1 MKVLAEHGADP
12 NIPTMWPEPGMR
24 GSRQEDG
31 RNLED
36 SGLPVMPEGTPNMY
50 PIQAAAGGGYMGLG
64 VFQQN
69 NVPNNFLNAVK
80 YLVEERGADVDLPDS
95 WGYTPLHYAAVRGGD
110 DLVEYLVSMGA
121 DVKAMSRM
129 GQSAVDM
136 TRGGRNGFFS
146 RTPYPQTMEL
156 LLGLG
161 SEFKC
166 LNTHFRNNG
175 DYCPGSGVEPFETA
189 TVR

>member
-1 MKVLAEHGADP
+1 MKALAEHGADP

-64 VFQQN
+64 AFQQN

-95 WGYTPLHYAAVRGGD
+95 WGYTPLHYAAVRGGG

-136 TRGGRNGFFS
+136 TRGGRNGFFA

>member
-1 MKVLAEHGADP
+1 
-12 NIPTMWPEPGMR
+12 
-24 GSRQEDG
+24 
-31 RNLED
+31 
-36 SGLPVMPEGTPNMY
+36 
-50 PIQAAAGGGYMGLG
+50 
-64 VFQQN
+64 
-69 NVPNNFLNAVK
+69 
-80 YLVEERGADVDLPDS
+80 
-95 WGYTPLHYAAVRGGD
+95 
-110 DLVEYLVSMGA
+110 
-121 DVKAMSRM
+121 M

-175 DYCPGSGVEPFETA
+175 DYCPGSGVEPFQTA
-189 TVR
+189 TAR

>member
-1 MKVLAEHGADP
+1 
-12 NIPTMWPEPGMR
+12 
-24 GSRQEDG
+24 
-31 RNLED
+31 
-36 SGLPVMPEGTPNMY
+36 
-50 PIQAAAGGGYMGLG
+50 MGLG
-64 VFQQN
+64 AFQQN

-189 TVR
+189 PVVR